1 MYYKV
6 NFYRRFLSIFN
17 NFAFIYKIRFYNP
30 MCRELEK
37 RSYLTH
43 FEFSECREVGYDP
56 QFSIV
61 NNSFVCQLSYNL
73 VICIEKKVFCEAEKI
88 F

>member
-6 NFYRRFLSIFN
+6 NLYRRFLSIFN

-37 RSYLTH
+37 GPYLTH
-43 FEFSECREVGYDP
+43 FEFSECREVVYDP
-56 QFSIV
+56 
-61 NNSFVCQLSYNL
+61 
-73 VICIEKKVFCEAEKI
+73 
-88 F
+88 